1 MHLPGFIAVKT
12 PGNGSSD
19 YSIGFGGS
27 AMAVR
32 ISMSLKRETQRR
44 WGYQSAAKYIRL
56 IGEGIRAGETIE
68 RRGMIPFLKNGLD
81 LLISR

>member
-1 MHLPGFIAVKT
+1 
-12 PGNGSSD
+12 
-19 YSIGFGGS
+19 
-27 AMAVR
+27 
-32 ISMSLKRETQRR
+32 MSLKRETQRR